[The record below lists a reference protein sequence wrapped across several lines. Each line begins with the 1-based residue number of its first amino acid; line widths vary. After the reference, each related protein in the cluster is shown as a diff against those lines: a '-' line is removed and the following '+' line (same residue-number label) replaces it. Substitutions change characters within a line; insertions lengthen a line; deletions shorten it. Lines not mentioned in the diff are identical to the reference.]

1 MHDARILQMSFIYKD
16 QYLYQVCGSKYHIL
30 ADSAYPLEENII
42 TPYRDY
48 GNLTV
53 TEKQFN
59 KNRSKIRV
67 VIENTFGLLKGRFRQ
82 LLKLDF
88 ALTEKD
94 ANFVLACC
102 VLYNMCSEE
111 DDFITTELPQ
121 EEPQNITLADL
132 NPRSLDARTKGMA
145 KRQILSNS
153 LSFIHLIRMTLV
165 LLLNKEI

>member
-1 MHDARILQMSFIYKD
+1 M
-16 QYLYQVCGSKYHIL
+16 
-30 ADSAYPLEENII
+30 EENII

-59 KNRSKIRV
+59 KNHSKTRV

-82 LLKLDF
+82 LLKYLDF

-102 VLYNMCSEE
+102 VLHNMCSEE

-132 NPRSLDARTKGMA
+132 NPRS
-145 KRQILSNS
+145 
-153 LSFIHLIRMTLV
+153 
-165 LLLNKEI
+165 